1 MAMVTG
7 NVWNTDGGFIS
18 GIKFA
23 FYGEYFTFLNY
34 SAILLTETKQMQEM
48 IQLNFLKPLK
58 SVIRQKISILLWLP
72 LQSVAMKEQNDYYKN
87 KLEYINKNGLM
98 IWYE

>member
-7 NVWNTDGGFIS
+7 NVWNTDGSFIS

-34 SAILLTETKQMQEM
+34 SAILLTEIHVDTRQM
-48 IQLNFLKPLK
+48 
-58 SVIRQKISILLWLP
+58 
-72 LQSVAMKEQNDYYKN
+72 
-87 KLEYINKNGLM
+87 KLVE
-98 IWYE
+98 